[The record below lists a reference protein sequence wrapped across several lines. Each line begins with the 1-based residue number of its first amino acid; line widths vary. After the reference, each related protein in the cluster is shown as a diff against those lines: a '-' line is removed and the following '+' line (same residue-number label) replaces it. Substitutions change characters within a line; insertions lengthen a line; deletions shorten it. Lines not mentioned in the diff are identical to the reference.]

1 MSLIPYSVVVENP
14 QTIHPVQDILASI
27 QEVPARRDLHRKDWA
42 PKRVSHSLNHIVYL
56 QSCSFHVRPHDQ
68 IRIEAPVEDLLIK
81 YRRYALPVHH
91 DLTTRG
97 ILSQDRQSP
106 GQTKT
111 KKQQH
116 WKMLFSR
123 IWLGIAALMAAGSAA
138 AQNTTTNSSSSSATT
153 LTPAVVLM
161 GFPACAS
168 RVYVINTAVIVT
180 FALAIPVVA
189 ARCAARW
196 KLAKG
201 LWSDDYMSIAA
212 TAFMIA
218 LAVIQFECGQVGFGL
233 HIWNFDWS
241 NSQRLLILDY
251 AGQVAYIWVQITSKL
266 AVLLLYY
273 RVFKL
278 AGSLWF
284 RRAVKGFMAFK
295 LCHGLIYTFVVLF
308 QCTPVSAFWDTSITD
323 AKCFNEGLIIFS
335 GSVVSIAEDIALM
348 VLPIS
353 ELRKLQVSGR
363 KRGTVASIVRLRY
376 LLVLDESHDSTWNN
390 VNIVVWS
397 LMENLMAVVCGSLP
411 ALRPYVDPWVPRIS
425 VTWPKSRGSSKATP
439 KHTDNSTA
447 NSDTLYSPSTYGA
460 DYKKYSYPMPP
471 RSPHNSY
478 GRWKESHPV
487 EEEDEEDQHPL
498 DDLEVG
504 MASVMVVSRKTPD
517 LLERGRKSPDAVE
530 LQGQSSE
537 SETELIIQGN
547 RASVAHSQNQRSS
560 TGAKQN

>member
-1 MSLIPYSVVVENP
+1 M
-14 QTIHPVQDILASI
+14 
-27 QEVPARRDLHRKDWA
+27 
-42 PKRVSHSLNHIVYL
+42 
-56 QSCSFHVRPHDQ
+56 
-68 IRIEAPVEDLLIK
+68 
-81 YRRYALPVHH
+81 LP
-91 DLTTRG
+91 
-97 ILSQDRQSP
+97 
-106 GQTKT
+106 
-111 KKQQH
+111 
-116 WKMLFSR
+116 SR
-123 IWLGIAALMAAGSAA
+123 IWLGPAALMAAVGAA
-138 AQNTTTNSSSSSATT
+138 AQNTTANSSSSSATS
-153 LTPAVVLM
+153 LTPVVVLM
-161 GFPACAS
+161 EFPSCAS
-168 RVYVINTAVIVT
+168 AQCSLTDMASLLNCFCTNVTAQAELSTCAQLSCEIYDAGTSLYIENAMCAAYPKQSLVYVINTAAIVT

-196 KLAKG
+196 RLTKG

-212 TAFMIA
+212 TVFLIV
-218 LAVIQFECGQVGFGL
+218 LGVIQLECGKVGFGL
-233 HIWNFDWS
+233 HIWNFDWN
-241 NSQRLLILDY
+241 NSEKLLILDY
-251 AGQVAYIWVQITSKL
+251 VGQIAYIWVQITSKL

-273 RVFKL
+273 RVFKV

-284 RRAVKGFMAFK
+284 RWAVRGCMAFK
-295 LCHGLIYTFVVLF
+295 LLHGLIYTFVVIF
-308 QCTPVSAFWDTSITD
+308 QCSPVSAFWDTTITD
-323 AKCFNEGLIIFS
+323 AKCFNEGIIVFS
-335 GSVVSIAEDIALM
+335 GAVVSIAEDIALM

-363 KRGTVASIVRLRY
+363 KRWGVAIMFAFASFGTIASIVRLRY

-397 LMENLMAVVCGSLP
+397 LIENLMAVVCGSLP
-411 ALRPYVDPWVPRIS
+411 ALRPYVDPWIPRIS
-425 VTWPKSRGSSKATP
+425 VTWPKSRGSSKGTP

-487 EEEDEEDQHPL
+487 EEEDEEDQHQL

-504 MASVMVVSRKTPD
+504 LASVMVVSRKTPD
-517 LLERGRKSPDAVE
+517 LLERGRKSPDAIE
-530 LQGQSSE
+530 QGQSSE

-547 RASVAHSQNQRSS
+547 RASAAYSQNQRSS